1 MDSIVLYT
9 DEIDDLKEA
18 SEELFSQAADFP
30 LKEHS
35 LALVFTDE
43 EVDYPELFHV
53 LAARWHFPIVGCTTM
68 GMLTKSGFVGIG
80 ISVLLLSAEDCHFA
94 VDMTGELDSSNYQEE
109 ITWTYRALRK
119 QLPSAP
125 KLIMSYGSMFPPEQN
140 VSGDDVV
147 ETITAVAGKDIP
159 IFGGLAADGFNFT
172 EFRIFCNGRTVK
184 NGQLLILITGNI
196 DPKFVTINSV
206 ENRANFT
213 YEVTEASH
221 NQVFRLGKGTFLE
234 AMKREDMMVDKA
246 DVLGD
251 YLLSPFVLT
260 LTRENGDSVEV
271 ARNLSALDQETGAG
285 AFLGAIPE
293 GSILSVGIISR
304 TDVQKSVRQAFDHIF
319 AEITAAKGKHTTLL
333 CTSCCARFLALA
345 SNTREETDAYID
357 RLPEGVSLLGIYAY
371 GEYCP
376 VKGTKTGASYNLFHN
391 FTFTIMAL

>member
-9 DEIDDLKEA
+9 EEIDDLKEA
-18 SEELFSQAADFP
+18 AEELFSQAEEFP

-35 LALVFTDE
+35 LALLFADE
-43 EVDYPELFHV
+43 EVDFPALYRL
-53 LAARWHFPIVGCTTM
+53 LAARWNFPIAGCTAM
-68 GMLTKSGFVGIG
+68 GMLNKSGFVGIG
-80 ISVLLLSAEDCHFA
+80 VSVVLLSTDDCQFA
-94 VDMTGELDSSNYQEE
+94 VDMTGELDASSYQEE
-109 ITWTYRALRK
+109 IARTYRTLLQ
-119 QLPSAP
+119 QLPAAP

-147 ETITAVAGKDIP
+147 EAITAVAGKDLP

-172 EFRIFCNGRTVK
+172 EFRVFCNGRTVK

-213 YEVTEASH
+213 YEVTEARH

-234 AMKREDMMVDKA
+234 AMKREDMMVDKT

-251 YLLSPFVLT
+251 YLLSPFVLR

-271 ARNLSALDQETGAG
+271 ARNLSALDQKTGAG

-293 GSILSVGIISR
+293 GSILSVGIINR

-319 AEITAAKGKHTTLL
+319 KEIAAAKGKHKTLL

-376 VKGTKTGASYNLFHN
+376 VKGTKTGTSYNLFHN